1 MKATRRSEPRRR
13 VLKHIRL
20 VVLVFGV
27 GALWLPLHG
36 SAQQNSDAAT
46 MAALPAAVLRDG
58 QHDFDFSIGV
68 WRTHISRRLH
78 PLTGSTSWV
87 VYDGTST
94 VRKIWDGRG
103 SLGETEADGPAG
115 HLEAL
120 SLRLYDPQAHQW
132 NLTYASGSGGVL
144 SVATSGEFKDGRGG
158 FFDTEPL
165 NGRIILVRNVWSGI
179 TADSCHFEQAFS
191 EDGGKTWEVNWIAT
205 DTRVKDESSKE
216 Q

>member
-1 MKATRRSEPRRR
+1 MMVARGSEQRWNALKQIC
-13 VLKHIRL
+13 VLL
-20 VVLVFGV
+20 VVCGIGLFCQP
-27 GALWLPLHG
+27 LPGLTG
-36 SAQQNSDAAT
+36 QNSDAAKP
-46 MAALPAAVLRDG
+46 AALPRAVERHG

-68 WRTHISRRLH
+68 WKTHISRRLH
-78 PLTGSTSWV
+78 PLTGSSTWL
-87 VYDGTST
+87 VYDGTSA

-103 SLGETEADGPAG
+103 SLGETEDDGPGG

-132 NLTYASGSGGVL
+132 NLTYASGTGGVL
-144 SVATSGEFKDGRGG
+144 SVATSGECKDGRGE
-158 FFDTEPL
+158 FFDTEPF

-205 DTRVKDESSKE
+205 DTRVKE
-216 Q
+216 

>member
-1 MKATRRSEPRRR
+1 MMVARRSEQRWNALKQIC
-13 VLKHIRL
+13 VLL
-20 VVLVFGV
+20 VVCRIGLFCQP
-27 GALWLPLHG
+27 LPGLT
-36 SAQQNSDAAT
+36 QQNSDAAKP
-46 MAALPAAVLRDG
+46 AALPRAVERDG

-68 WRTHISRRLH
+68 WKTHISRRLH
-78 PLTGSTSWV
+78 PLTGSTTWL
-87 VYDGTST
+87 VYDGTSA

-103 SLGETEADGPAG
+103 SLGETEADGPGG

-132 NLTYASGSGGVL
+132 NLTYASGTGGVL
-144 SVATSGEFKDGRGG
+144 SVATSGEFKDGRGE
-158 FFDTEPL
+158 FFDTEPF

-205 DTRVKDESSKE
+205 DTRVKE
-216 Q
+216 

>member
-1 MKATRRSEPRRR
+1 MKTTKRGEGRGNA
-13 VLKHIRL
+13 LKHIRTLLL
-20 VVLVFGV
+20 VCGAVL
-27 GALWLPLHG
+27 LWQPLPG
-36 SAQQNSDAAT
+36 IAQENSDAARP
-46 MAALPAAVLRDG
+46 AALPPATLRDG

-68 WRTHISRRLH
+68 WKTHIARRLH

-87 VYDGTST
+87 VYDGTSL

-132 NLTYASGSGGVL
+132 NLTYASGNGGVL
-144 SVATSGEFKDGRGG
+144 SVATTGEFKNGRGD
-158 FFDTEPL
+158 FFDTEPF
-165 NGRIILVRNVWSGI
+165 NGRSILVRNVWSGI

-191 EDGGKTWEVNWIAT
+191 ADGGKTWEVNWIAT
-205 DTRVKDESSKE
+205 DTRVKEEPDKK